1 MSVDEEESC
10 IQPCVEDTEDNE
22 VTHDTMVDTN
32 ECLEEPVCDTS
43 NQETTEPTQDG
54 TPSDSVLCD
63 DAEPATVTEVSSEE
77 PVMHVDEVQPAEEH
91 PGDEMVDENQPS
103 EDTGI
108 DSGACTDEKLDED
121 IIKDEPEPT
130 IYRFFEYN
138 EQATQDV
145 ECPETQESEVAELS
159 VLTTEK
165 EGERKSVTVV
175 SEDDSQREPPS
186 PGFRKDRKRRMS
198 IRRLSDAFVRNK
210 FPGPVENP
218 AQEVKHAIHM
228 HSNVILIHIALNCCL
243 RRLLPKRLK
252 TLNSR

>member
-1 MSVDEEESC
+1 MIHDAAVDTDECPEES
-10 IQPCVEDTEDNE
+10 
-22 VTHDTMVDTN
+22 
-32 ECLEEPVCDTS
+32 VCHMS
-43 NQETTEPTQDG
+43 NQETTEPTQDA
-54 TPSDSVLCD
+54 TPSDNVLCD
-63 DAEPATVTEVSSEE
+63 GAEPATVIDVPSEE
-77 PVMHVDEVQPAEEH
+77 PVMLVDESQTAEEH
-91 PGDEMVDENQPS
+91 PGDELEDENQPS
-103 EDTGI
+103 EEVGI
-108 DSGACTDEKLDED
+108 DSAACTDEKKDED
-121 IIKDEPEPT
+121 IVKHEPEPT
-130 IYRFFEYN
+130 TFNFFDDDDDDD

-145 ECPETQESEVAELS
+145 GCPGTQESEVAELS

-218 AQEVKHAIHM
+218 AHEVKHAIHM
-228 HSNVILIHIALNCCL
+228 HINVILIHIALNCCL

-252 TLNSR
+252 TLHSR